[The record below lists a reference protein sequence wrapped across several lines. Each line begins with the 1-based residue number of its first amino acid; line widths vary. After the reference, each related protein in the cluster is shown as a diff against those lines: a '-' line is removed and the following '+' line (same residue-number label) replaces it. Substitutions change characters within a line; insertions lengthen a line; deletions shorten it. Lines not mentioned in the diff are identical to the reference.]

1 MSVFDAK
8 KNIRILKQQDYQKSL
23 WKNGQGQT
31 QQIAIF
37 PESAD
42 FQKDP
47 FLWRLSSAT
56 ISNHS
61 NFSTYKNY
69 DRLLTVINN
78 PGVILNDTHLSPLTV
93 QAFSGEVAVY
103 CHLINGPVD
112 DLGLIYSRDHVCASM
127 KVKTLSASDSIQ
139 EINLSEAIH
148 FLFCV
153 NGDFVANEFHVQ
165 EKDTL
170 RIEKSGILQVLVKK
184 PTTYIHIKII
194 ELSQKPNF
202 CESVYR
208 G

>member
-1 MSVFDAK
+1 MAKDDLKDA
-8 KNIRILKQQDYQKSL
+8 IRILKQEGYQKSL
-23 WKNGQGQT
+23 WKNGQGET
-31 QQIAIF
+31 KQIAIF

-56 ISNHS
+56 ISHHS

-69 DRLLTVINN
+69 DRLLTVIND

-93 QAFSGEVAVY
+93 QAFKGEASVY
-103 CHLINGPVD
+103 CHLINGPVN

-127 KVKTLSASDSIQ
+127 KVKTLSASDTLQ
-139 EINLSEAIH
+139 EINLSDAIH

-153 NGDFVANEFHVQ
+153 NGDFVVGDFHVQ

-170 RIEKSGILQVLVKK
+170 QIAKSQTLQVLVKK
-184 PTTYIHIKII
+184 PTTFIHIKIT

-202 CESVYR
+202 CESISR